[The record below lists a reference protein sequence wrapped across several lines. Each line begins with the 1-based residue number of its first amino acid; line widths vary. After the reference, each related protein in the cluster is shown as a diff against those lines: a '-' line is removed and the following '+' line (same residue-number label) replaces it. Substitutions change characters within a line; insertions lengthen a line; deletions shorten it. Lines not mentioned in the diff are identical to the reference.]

1 MMRKIVIEIPED
13 EGFDWIQAVDLWKK
27 FMKDCKTGHNY
38 SPLYVWYDI
47 SPTVITTPLSDSVK
61 DKCNFKVVKKKEIEC
76 LERKM
81 YEMKKKIKTLKGEL

>member
-1 MMRKIVIEIPED
+1 MIRKIVIEIPED
-13 EGFDWIQAVDLWKK
+13 EGFKWEEAMDLWKT

-61 DKCNFKVVKKKEIEC
+61 DKCNFKVVKAKEISR
-76 LERKM
+76 LEREM
-81 YEMKKKIKTLKGEL
+81 YEIKQKIKTLKGEL